1 MATYGLEFY
10 GANNQLIFDTN
21 NYSGNSTL
29 VIQNGHPTTLSNNS
43 SLTIPS
49 DAFLFA
55 RVNSGNLRL
64 HFGGAT
70 GQNYAQVEN
79 LSGQSI
85 SYFYARQ
92 SASIGNITGGGDYGL
107 EVYASNGSTVTFSTR
122 RTDSVLRFFEI
133 WDHETRTNNE
143 YVYTGGP
150 AGVYVS
156 VGYAYFTT
164 GIAVNQFFYD
174 NSGGG
179 QGIQYKGFL
188 NTQLGSG
195 SVPNKGPI
203 LLATIAS

>member
-79 LSGQSI
+79 VSGQSI
-85 SYFYARQ
+85 SYFYA
-92 SASIGNITGGGDYGL
+92 SSFVKILIYII
-107 EVYASNGSTVTFSTR
+107 
-122 RTDSVLRFFEI
+122 RTKFIAAFIFF
-133 WDHETRTNNE
+133 
-143 YVYTGGP
+143 
-150 AGVYVS
+150 
-156 VGYAYFTT
+156 
-164 GIAVNQFFYD
+164 
-174 NSGGG
+174 
-179 QGIQYKGFL
+179 
-188 NTQLGSG
+188 
-195 SVPNKGPI
+195 
-203 LLATIAS
+203 